1 MELNFKKEYILENDN
16 VRLNLLKLEDISN
29 LIEFSINEPE
39 IWKYSLAKA
48 SGKENLENY
57 IKAAIKEKSSKKSY
71 PFIVFDKHKEK
82 FCGTTRFYNIDI
94 KNKCLSIGYTWYGK
108 EFRGTGINKN
118 CKFLLL
124 EFAFQTLNMERVEF
138 RADKD
143 NITSINA
150 MKSIGCK
157 EEGVLRSNMFKPE
170 GDRRDS
176 IILSIIK
183 REWNNGIKEMLSK
196 KVNR

>member
-39 IWKYSLAKA
+39 IWKYSLVKA

-57 IKAAIKEKSSKKSY
+57 IKTAIKEKSSKKSY

-124 EFAFQTLNMERVEF
+124 EFAFETLNMERVEF

-157 EEGVLRSNMFKPE
+157 EEGVLRSNMFKPD
-170 GDRRDS
+170 GGRRDS

-183 REWNNGIKEMLSK
+183 REWNNGIKDMLSK